1 MKIPSF
7 LNGVLLALALSLS
20 AAVGFAALTT
30 VMFPGLVIRL
40 LIAGLGLAYVLYL
53 LSQTR
58 ERIGRVTT
66 LTLWSIGAVAAAFFS
81 PSLLVY
87 LTVHVGMVWLIRALY
102 YTAGVLPALLDL
114 GLSALA
120 LAAAV
125 WAAGQTGSV
134 FLAVWS
140 FFLVQALFVVM
151 PRSVRDPALLK
162 DGVRDDEFER
172 AHRNAEAALRRLSAR
187 S

>member
-40 LIAGLGLAYVLYL
+40 LIAGLGL
-53 LSQTR
+53 
-58 ERIGRVTT
+58 
-66 LTLWSIGAVAAAFFS
+66 IGAVAAAFFS

-151 PRSVRDPALLK
+151 PRSVRDPAPLK

-172 AHRNAEAALRRLSAR
+172 AHRNAEAALRRLSTR